1 MCLIRKEGYEFG
13 VVKDKPIE
21 AYKVLI
27 ERDGVL
33 TSPVMEFK
41 YEIGKIYEDMLGAIS
56 TRTFRRIPMS
66 TAVGEFPV
74 YDRGFHTISTI
85 DGAILYSNFIKKYV
99 ELQDDARF
107 RTSPTFLVI
116 VKCLVPPV
124 NDNFSTIYATGE
136 DSDYS
141 IPGIVSNRMQIVEI
155 VSKTPIESRRKAP
168 NLKPFES

>member
-1 MCLIRKEGYEFG
+1 MCLIRKEGYNFG
-13 VVKDKPIE
+13 IVKDNPIE

-33 TSPVMEFK
+33 TSPVMGFE

-56 TRTFRRIPMS
+56 TRTL
-66 TAVGEFPV
+66 GEFPV
-74 YDRGFHTISTI
+74 YDRGFHTTSTI

-116 VKCLVPPV
+116 VKCLAPPV
-124 NDNFSTIYATGE
+124 NDNFSTIYVTGE
-136 DSDYS
+136 DGDYS
-141 IPGIVSNRMQIVEI
+141 IPGIVSNRMQIIEI